1 MKKILQ
7 IAFYLLGFVFC
18 FLIYRSITG
27 PIEFNKIKENR
38 YTEVIKK
45 LKDIRNVQDAYLK
58 INGVYAK
65 NFDELTKFVENARF
79 TITSQRDTSWVEF
92 DKGFNIDVMRQGVR
106 IDTLGYVSVKDSLF
120 KNDTRYKTMGDL
132 PIIKGVDKGQFKMET
147 GEITDKNGVK
157 SSFFKVYVP
166 KEKILQ
172 GLDKDLVSKE
182 VQKNSVEDVRGPNIQ
197 VGSLTEIT
205 VNGNW
210 PTSYDAK
217 IAKQ

>member
-65 NFDELTKFVENARF
+65 KFRR
-79 TITSQRDTSWVEF
+79 T
-92 DKGFNIDVMRQGVR
+92 
-106 IDTLGYVSVKDSLF
+106 Y
-120 KNDTRYKTMGDL
+120 
-132 PIIKGVDKGQFKMET
+132 
-147 GEITDKNGVK
+147 
-157 SSFFKVYVP
+157 
-166 KEKILQ
+166 
-172 GLDKDLVSKE
+172 
-182 VQKNSVEDVRGPNIQ
+182 
-197 VGSLTEIT
+197 
-205 VNGNW
+205 
-210 PTSYDAK
+210 
-217 IAKQ
+217 